1 MFPLAIFIGG
11 PTASGKTELA
21 FSLHSKIPSYVVNAD
36 SMQVYNRLNILT
48 NKPSEKEIKNFDC
61 KLFSFLHYPEKCSVG
76 LWRKKCIELLKNMNR
91 VPIFVGGTGLY
102 IESLINN
109 ISEIPQIS
117 NKIKSKINKIFL
129 KKGKNF
135 FYQKLLKIDN
145 NYAKKISPNDTQR
158 IQRAI
163 EVKIATGKSFSDWHK
178 QEKKK
183 LFERVIYVVINTE
196 REILYKKINQRC
208 KNMINNGIFEEVE
221 NFLEEKSVDFHPL
234 HKAIGLNPISLFLQK
249 RLTKED
255 CISMFMQD
263 TRRYAKRQLTWFNN
277 RAKSAKHLGILEAEN
292 YILQRI

>member
-76 LWRKKCIELLKNMNR
+76 LWRKKCIELLKNVNR

-163 EVKIATGKSFSDWHK
+163 EVKVATGKSFSDWHK

>member
-129 KKGKNF
+129 KRGKNF

-145 NYAKKISPNDTQR
+145 NYAKKISSNDTQR

-163 EVKIATGKSFSDWHK
+163 EVKVATGKSFSNWHNM
-178 QEKKK
+178 EKKNYLRELYMLLSILK
-183 LFERVIYVVINTE
+183 ERFYI
-196 REILYKKINQRC
+196 KK
-208 KNMINNGIFEEVE
+208 
-221 NFLEEKSVDFHPL
+221 
-234 HKAIGLNPISLFLQK
+234 
-249 RLTKED
+249 LTKGVK
-255 CISMFMQD
+255 I
-263 TRRYAKRQLTWFNN
+263 
-277 RAKSAKHLGILEAEN
+277 
-292 YILQRI
+292 

>member
-163 EVKIATGKSFSDWHK
+163 EVKVATGKSFSDWHK

-221 NFLEEKSVDFHPL
+221 NFLEEKSLDFHPL
-234 HKAIGLNPISLFLQK
+234 HKAIGLNPISLLLQK

>member
-145 NYAKKISPNDTQR
+145 NYAKKISSNDTQR

-163 EVKIATGKSFSDWHK
+163 EVKVATGKSFSDWHK

-183 LFERVIYVVINTE
+183 LFERVIYVVINAE

-255 CISMFMQD
+255 CLSRFMQD

>member
-21 FSLHSKIPSYVVNAD
+21 FSLHSKVPSYVVNAD

-129 KKGKNF
+129 KRGKNF

-145 NYAKKISPNDTQR
+145 NYAKKISSNDTQR

-163 EVKIATGKSFSDWHK
+163 EVKVATGKSFSDWHK

-208 KNMINNGIFEEVE
+208 KSMIDNGILEEVE

-234 HKAIGLNPISLFLQK
+234 HKAIGLNPISQFLQK

-292 YILQRI
+292 YIIERV

>member
-145 NYAKKISPNDTQR
+145 NYAKKISSNDTQR

-163 EVKIATGKSFSDWHK
+163 EVKVATGKSFSDWHK

-183 LFERVIYVVINTE
+183 LFERVIYVVINAE

-208 KNMINNGIFEEVE
+208 KNMINNGIF
-221 NFLEEKSVDFHPL
+221 
-234 HKAIGLNPISLFLQK
+234 
-249 RLTKED
+249 
-255 CISMFMQD
+255 
-263 TRRYAKRQLTWFNN
+263 
-277 RAKSAKHLGILEAEN
+277 
-292 YILQRI
+292 

>member
-1 MFPLAIFIGG
+1 LFPLAIFIGG

-129 KKGKNF
+129 KRGKNF

-145 NYAKKISPNDTQR
+145 NYAKKISSNDTQR

-163 EVKIATGKSFSDWHK
+163 EVKVATGKSFSNWHNM
-178 QEKKK
+178 EKKK
-183 LFERVIYVVINTE
+183 LFKRIIYVVINTE

-208 KNMINNGIFEEVE
+208 KSMIDNGILEEVE

-234 HKAIGLNPISLFLQK
+234 HKAIGLNPISQFLQK

>member
-145 NYAKKISPNDTQR
+145 NYAKKISPNDSQR

-163 EVKIATGKSFSDWHK
+163 EVKVATGKSFSDWHK

-183 LFERVIYVVINTE
+183 LFKRIIYVVINTE

-208 KNMINNGIFEEVE
+208 KSMIDNGILEEVE
-221 NFLEEKSVDFHPL
+221 NFLEEKYVDFHPL

>member
-163 EVKIATGKSFSDWHK
+163 EVKVATGKSFSDWHK

>member
-129 KKGKNF
+129 KRGKNF

-145 NYAKKISPNDTQR
+145 NYAKKISSNDTQR

-163 EVKIATGKSFSDWHK
+163 EVKVATGKSFSDWHK

-221 NFLEEKSVDFHPL
+221 NFLEDKSVNFHPL
-234 HKAIGLNPISLFLQK
+234 HKAIGLNPISLLLQK
-249 RLTKED
+249 RLTKEE
-255 CISMFMQD
+255 CLSRFMQD

-277 RAKSAKHLGILEAEN
+277 RAKSAIHLGILEAEN
-292 YILQRI
+292 YILQKI

>member
-221 NFLEEKSVDFHPL
+221 NFLEEKSLDFHPL

>member
-129 KKGKNF
+129 KRGKNF

-145 NYAKKISPNDTQR
+145 NYAKKISSNDTQR

-163 EVKIATGKSFSDWHK
+163 EVKVATGKSFSDWHK

-183 LFERVIYVVINTE
+183 LFKRIIYVVINTE

-208 KNMINNGIFEEVE
+208 RNMIDNGILEEVE

-234 HKAIGLNPISLFLQK
+234 HKAIGLNPISLLLQK
-249 RLTKED
+249 RLTKEE

>member
-102 IESLINN
+102 IESLVNN

-129 KKGKNF
+129 KRGKNF

-183 LFERVIYVVINTE
+183 LFKRVIYVVINTE

-208 KNMINNGIFEEVE
+208 KSMIDNGILEEVE

-234 HKAIGLNPISLFLQK
+234 HKAIGLNPISQFLQK

>member
-163 EVKIATGKSFSDWHK
+163 EVKVATGKSFSDWHK

-183 LFERVIYVVINTE
+183 LFKRIIYVVINTE

-208 KNMINNGIFEEVE
+208 RNMIDNGILEEVE

-234 HKAIGLNPISLFLQK
+234 HKAIGLNPISQFLQK

>member
-76 LWRKKCIELLKNMNR
+76 LWRKNCIELLKNMNR

-129 KKGKNF
+129 KRGKNF

-208 KNMINNGIFEEVE
+208 KSMIDNGILEEVE

-234 HKAIGLNPISLFLQK
+234 HKAIGLNPISQFLQK

>member
-1 MFPLAIFIGG
+1 LFPLAIFIGG

-208 KNMINNGIFEEVE
+208 KNMIDNGILEEVE

-292 YILQRI
+292 YILQRV

>member
-102 IESLINN
+102 IESLVNN

-129 KKGKNF
+129 KRGKNF

-145 NYAKKISPNDTQR
+145 NYAKKISSNDTQR

-163 EVKIATGKSFSDWHK
+163 EVKVATGKSFSDWHK

-183 LFERVIYVVINTE
+183 LFKRIIYVVINTE

-208 KNMINNGIFEEVE
+208 RNMIDNGILEEVE
-221 NFLEEKSVDFHPL
+221 NFLEEKYVDFHPL
-234 HKAIGLNPISLFLQK
+234 HKAIGLNPISLLLQK
-249 RLTKED
+249 RLTKEE

-292 YILQRI
+292 YILQSI

>member
-129 KKGKNF
+129 KRGKNF

-145 NYAKKISPNDTQR
+145 NYAKKISSNDTQR

-163 EVKIATGKSFSDWHK
+163 EVKVATGKSFSDWHK

-183 LFERVIYVVINTE
+183 LFKRIIYVVINTE

-208 KNMINNGIFEEVE
+208 KNMIDNGILEEVE

-234 HKAIGLNPISLFLQK
+234 HKAIGLNPISQFLQK

>member
-163 EVKIATGKSFSDWHK
+163 EVKVATGKSFSDWHK

-183 LFERVIYVVINTE
+183 LFKRIIYVVINTE

-208 KNMINNGIFEEVE
+208 RNMIDNGILEEVE

>member
-1 MFPLAIFIGG
+1 LFPLAIFIGG

-129 KKGKNF
+129 KRGKNF

-163 EVKIATGKSFSDWHK
+163 EVKVATGKSFSDWHK

-255 CISMFMQD
+255 CVSMFMQD

>member
-21 FSLHSKIPSYVVNAD
+21 FSLHSKVPSYVVNAD

-76 LWRKKCIELLKNMNR
+76 LWRKKCIELLKNVNR

-129 KKGKNF
+129 KRGKNF

-145 NYAKKISPNDTQR
+145 NYAKKISSNDTQR

-163 EVKIATGKSFSDWHK
+163 EVKVATGKSFSDWHK

-221 NFLEEKSVDFHPL
+221 NFLEEKSLDFHPL

-292 YILQRI
+292 YILQRV

>member
-1 MFPLAIFIGG
+1 LFPLAIFIGG

-117 NKIKSKINKIFL
+117 DKIKSNINKIFL

-145 NYAKKISPNDTQR
+145 NYAKKISPNDSQR

-163 EVKIATGKSFSDWHK
+163 EVKVATGKSFSDWHK

-183 LFERVIYVVINTE
+183 LFKRVIYVVINTE

-208 KNMINNGIFEEVE
+208 KNMIKNGIFEEVE
-221 NFLEEKSVDFHPL
+221 NFLEDKSVNFHPL
-234 HKAIGLNPISLFLQK
+234 HKAIGLNPISLLLQK
-249 RLTKED
+249 RLTKEE
-255 CISMFMQD
+255 CLSRFMQD

-277 RAKSAKHLGILEAEN
+277 RAKSAKHLGVLEAEN
-292 YILQRI
+292 YILQKI

>member
-117 NKIKSKINKIFL
+117 DKIKSKINKIFL

-145 NYAKKISPNDTQR
+145 NYAKKISPNDSQR

-163 EVKIATGKSFSDWHK
+163 EVKVATGKSFSDWHK

-183 LFERVIYVVINTE
+183 LFKRVIYVVINTE

-221 NFLEEKSVDFHPL
+221 NFLEDKSVNFHPL
-234 HKAIGLNPISLFLQK
+234 HKAIGLNPISLLLQK
-249 RLTKED
+249 RLTKEE
-255 CISMFMQD
+255 CLSRFMQD

-277 RAKSAKHLGILEAEN
+277 RAKSAKHLGVLEAEN
-292 YILQRI
+292 YILQKI

>member
-21 FSLHSKIPSYVVNAD
+21 FSLHSKVPSYVVNAD

-221 NFLEEKSVDFHPL
+221 NFLEDKSVNFHPL
-234 HKAIGLNPISLFLQK
+234 HKAIGLNPISLLLQK
-249 RLTKED
+249 RLTKEE
-255 CISMFMQD
+255 CLSMFMQD

-277 RAKSAKHLGILEAEN
+277 RAKNAKHLGILEAEN
-292 YILQRI
+292 YILQSI

>member
-76 LWRKKCIELLKNMNR
+76 LWRKNCIELLKNMNR

-129 KKGKNF
+129 KRGKNF

-208 KNMINNGIFEEVE
+208 KSMIDKGILEEVE

-234 HKAIGLNPISLFLQK
+234 HKAIGLNPISQFLQK

>member
-183 LFERVIYVVINTE
+183 LFKRIIYVVINTE

>member
-129 KKGKNF
+129 KRGKNF

-145 NYAKKISPNDTQR
+145 NYAKKISSNDTQR

-163 EVKIATGKSFSDWHK
+163 EVKVATGKSFSDWHK

-183 LFERVIYVVINTE
+183 LFKRIIYVVINTE

-208 KNMINNGIFEEVE
+208 RNMIDNGILEEVE

-234 HKAIGLNPISLFLQK
+234 HKAIGLNPISQFLQK

>member
-129 KKGKNF
+129 KRGKNF

-145 NYAKKISPNDTQR
+145 NYAKKISSNDTQR

-163 EVKIATGKSFSDWHK
+163 EVKVATGKSFSDWHK

-208 KNMINNGIFEEVE
+208 KSMIDNGILEEVE

-234 HKAIGLNPISLFLQK
+234 HKAIGLNPISQFLQK

>member
-129 KKGKNF
+129 KRGKNF

-145 NYAKKISPNDTQR
+145 NYAKKISSNDTQR

-163 EVKIATGKSFSDWHK
+163 EVKVATGKSFSDWHK

-183 LFERVIYVVINTE
+183 LFKRIIYVVINTE

-208 KNMINNGIFEEVE
+208 RNMIDNGILEEVE

>member
-117 NKIKSKINKIFL
+117 DKIKSNINKIFL

-145 NYAKKISPNDTQR
+145 NYAKKISPNDSQR

-163 EVKIATGKSFSDWHK
+163 EVKVATGKSFSDWHK

-183 LFERVIYVVINTE
+183 LFKRVIYVVINTE

-208 KNMINNGIFEEVE
+208 KNMIKNGIFEEVE

>member
-129 KKGKNF
+129 KRGKNF

-145 NYAKKISPNDTQR
+145 NYAKKISSNDTQR

-163 EVKIATGKSFSDWHK
+163 EVKVATGKSFSDWHK

-183 LFERVIYVVINTE
+183 LFKRIIYVVINTE

-208 KNMINNGIFEEVE
+208 KNMINNGILEEVE

-234 HKAIGLNPISLFLQK
+234 HKAIGLNPISQFLQK

-292 YILQRI
+292 YILQKI

>member
-102 IESLINN
+102 IESLVNN

-145 NYAKKISPNDTQR
+145 NYAKKISPNDSQR

-163 EVKIATGKSFSDWHK
+163 EVKVATGKSFSDWHK
-178 QEKKK
+178 QEKK
-183 LFERVIYVVINTE
+183 II
-196 REILYKKINQRC
+196 
-208 KNMINNGIFEEVE
+208 
-221 NFLEEKSVDFHPL
+221 
-234 HKAIGLNPISLFLQK
+234 
-249 RLTKED
+249 
-255 CISMFMQD
+255 
-263 TRRYAKRQLTWFNN
+263 
-277 RAKSAKHLGILEAEN
+277 
-292 YILQRI
+292 

>member
-117 NKIKSKINKIFL
+117 DKIKSNINKIFL

-145 NYAKKISPNDTQR
+145 NYAKKISPNDSQR

-163 EVKIATGKSFSDWHK
+163 EVKVATGKSFSDWHK

-183 LFERVIYVVINTE
+183 LFKRVIYVVINTE

-208 KNMINNGIFEEVE
+208 KNMIKNGIFEEVE
-221 NFLEEKSVDFHPL
+221 NFLEDKSVNFHPL
-234 HKAIGLNPISLFLQK
+234 HKAIGLNPISLLLQK
-249 RLTKED
+249 RLTKEE
-255 CISMFMQD
+255 CLSRFMQD

-277 RAKSAKHLGILEAEN
+277 RAKSAKHLGVLEAEN
-292 YILQRI
+292 YILQKI